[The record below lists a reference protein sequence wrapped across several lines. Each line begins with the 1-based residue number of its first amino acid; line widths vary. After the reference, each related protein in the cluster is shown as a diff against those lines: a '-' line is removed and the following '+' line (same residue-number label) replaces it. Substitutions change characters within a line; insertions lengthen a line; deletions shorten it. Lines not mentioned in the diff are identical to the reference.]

1 MKWCIHLFIIEKSFV
16 IFLLISLDMNIMTF
30 AYRLGHV
37 KVDTTWNTY
46 GHLYPNKRSEVVDKL
61 SALK

>member
-1 MKWCIHLFIIEKSFV
+1 MKWCIHLFVIEKSFV
-16 IFLLISLDMNIMTF
+16 IFLLISLDINIMTI
-30 AYRLGHV
+30 ADILGHE

-61 SALK
+61 SVLK

>member
-1 MKWCIHLFIIEKSFV
+1 MKLCIHLFVIEKSFV
-16 IFLLISLDMNIMTF
+16 IFLLISLDINIMKITD
-30 AYRLGHV
+30 RLGHE

>member
-1 MKWCIHLFIIEKSFV
+1 MKWCIHLFVIEKSFV
-16 IFLLISLDMNIMTF
+16 IFLLISLDINIMTIPD
-30 AYRLGHV
+30 RLGHE

>member
-1 MKWCIHLFIIEKSFV
+1 M